1 MQRMEREREREIIK
15 EKLERK
21 KWVNTNIQRDRMQPC
36 SLSRMLLS
44 GKVEGNTALQA
55 RCPVPT
61 RNTMVGF
68 KMPRDNNEVMQKED
82 QKQLSFECLK
92 S

>member
-1 MQRMEREREREIIK
+1 
-15 EKLERK
+15 
-21 KWVNTNIQRDRMQPC
+21 
-36 SLSRMLLS
+36 MLPS

-68 KMPRDNNEVMQKED
+68 KMPRDNKEVMQKED